1 MADYQQH
8 GANAPAS
15 IPKGNEHGYMF
26 IIMIGSMVEL
36 AQVRRIPCLDF
47 ALARQ
52 IRPLTFRRPLVGVR
66 SLDDAL
72 ASMGSPLLLV

>member
-8 GANAPAS
+8 GASAQAS

-26 IIMIGSMVEL
+26 IIMIGSIVEL
-36 AQVRRIPCLDF
+36 AQVRRIPFLDF

-52 IRPLTFRRPLVGVR
+52 IRPLTLRRLLVGVR

-72 ASMGSPLLLV
+72 ASMGSPLLLE